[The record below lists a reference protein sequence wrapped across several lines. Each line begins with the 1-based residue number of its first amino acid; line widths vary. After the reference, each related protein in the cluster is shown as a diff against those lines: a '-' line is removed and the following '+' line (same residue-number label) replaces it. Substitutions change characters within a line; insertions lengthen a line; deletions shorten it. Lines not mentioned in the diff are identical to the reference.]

1 MYKTDEELEATARG
15 FLRKLGL
22 EHQVRPDMMTIISKL
37 KHLDRS
43 FKYRRARDAEMPDAE
58 AQWSSNDTEIRMRES
73 VFAAMQRGEARARM
87 TVSHELSHYLL
98 KHEGQLNRSQVKSAA
113 EVSVRRIVNQES
125 EARRL
130 APRILAPEHLVP
142 EGASIEDIM
151 TSFGLS
157 HEAAAIRKDEIE
169 GIRRR
174 RRGEKRPLPQS
185 IIDFLKEAKRRGH
198 AVRTDLGDDDQ

>member
-1 MYKTDEELEATARG
+1 
-15 FLRKLGL
+15 
-22 EHQVRPDMMTIISKL
+22 
-37 KHLDRS
+37 
-43 FKYRRARDAEMPDAE
+43 
-58 AQWSSNDTEIRMRES
+58 
-73 VFAAMQRGEARARM
+73 M

-142 EGASIEDIM
+142 EGPSIEDIM
-151 TSFGLS
+151 MMFGLS

-169 GIRRR
+169 GVRRR

-198 AVRTDLGDDDQ
+198 PVQTDLGDD